1 MWIDALTVGPWVSEL
16 LAFAG
21 ARRSDAQAL
30 LSAKSARQY
39 QDRADKI
46 HWS

>member
-1 MWIDALTVGPWVSEL
+1 MKASASRMEFT
-16 LAFAG
+16 G
-21 ARRSDAQAL
+21 ARRTDAQAR
-30 LSAKSARQY
+30 SSEKSARQY